1 MTVVPVS
8 MQQSDRTDPKTY
20 PAEKARQGKIVLRQR
35 WQRIVFIVGLAGLLL
50 LALLLRFYVGF

>member
-1 MTVVPVS
+1 